1 MEEQSQCLLII
12 KTTFKGERKK
22 GVSNFE
28 EITMFYI
35 EEEIE
40 RGNLLL
46 FL

>member
-1 MEEQSQCLLII
+1 MEEQNQCLLII
-12 KTTFKGERKK
+12 KTAFKGERKR

-35 EEEIE
+35 EEKME

-46 FL
+46 L